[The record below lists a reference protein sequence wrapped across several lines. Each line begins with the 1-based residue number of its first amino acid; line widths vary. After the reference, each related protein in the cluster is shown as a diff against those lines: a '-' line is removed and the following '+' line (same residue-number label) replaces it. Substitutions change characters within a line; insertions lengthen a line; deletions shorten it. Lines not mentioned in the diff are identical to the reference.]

1 MIEVV
6 NFLTSLFESGL
17 GYGGV
22 AAARSALGHV
32 LTVPG
37 CPKLANHPLIQR
49 LLKGIGNACP
59 PKPRYTMI

>member
-22 AAARSALGHV
+22 ASARSALGHV
-32 LTVPG
+32 PWDMFLLFLDTR
-37 CPKLANHPLIQR
+37 NWLI
-49 LLKGIGNACP
+49 
-59 PKPRYTMI
+59 TH